1 MPTSALENETPL
13 SVFGRVLDCR
23 VQLVPPLTV
32 WMTVPVPVKL
42 PPPTAQPLFAS
53 EKQSPRSAYGV
64 GLETADQEAPPFA
77 DRIKELVQFLRQHT
91 LDFDIADLPQHS
103 LKEIEHFFHIYKDLE
118 GRRVEMVGWE
128 KSENAMKVIL
138 DAIAR
143 YEAKFHQVGP

>member
-1 MPTSALENETPL
+1 MRPPRPTAVPTSALENETPL

-77 DRIKELVQFLRQHT
+77 ERSKTPEFPT
-91 LDFDIADLPQHS
+91 ATTTFD
-103 LKEIEHFFHIYKDLE
+103 
-118 GRRVEMVGWE
+118 V
-128 KSENAMKVIL
+128 
-138 DAIAR
+138 
-143 YEAKFHQVGP
+143 